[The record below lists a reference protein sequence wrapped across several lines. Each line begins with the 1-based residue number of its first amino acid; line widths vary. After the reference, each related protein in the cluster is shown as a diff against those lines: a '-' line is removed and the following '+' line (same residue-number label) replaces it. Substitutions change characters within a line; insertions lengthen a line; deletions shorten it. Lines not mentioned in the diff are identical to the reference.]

1 MKKWT
6 IFWWI
11 PLLKG
16 CLIYVLFRTETL
28 VYNRLF
34 GNLFTPLTSPYTFL
48 EKVIVFSVPGGLWAM
63 SYTLLIF
70 HIRKDKTFKSI
81 IWSIIIPIIG
91 IISEISQFYL
101 LIPGTFDLIDLI
113 MYIVFPIIV
122 IILILWKTFYLLY
135 RWFFL
140 C

>member
-1 MKKWT
+1 M
-6 IFWWI
+6 
-11 PLLKG
+11 
-16 CLIYVLFRTETL
+16 
-28 VYNRLF
+28 
-34 GNLFTPLTSPYTFL
+34 SPNTFF

-91 IISEISQFYL
+91 IVSEISQFYH
-101 LIPGTFDLIDLI
+101 LIPGTFDLMDLI

-122 IILILWKTFYLLY
+122 ITLIL
-135 RWFFL
+135 
-140 C
+140 

>member
-11 PLLKG
+11 PIFIG
-16 CLIYVLFRTETL
+16 CLIYVLFRTNNL
-28 VYNRLF
+28 VYNRIV
-34 GNLFTPLTSPYTFL
+34 GNIFTPLVSLDTLL

-70 HIRKDKTFKSI
+70 HIKKDKKLTTI
-81 IWSIIIPIIG
+81 IWSIVIPIMG
-91 IISEISQFYL
+91 IISEISQFYQ

-113 MYIVFPIIV
+113 MYIIFPIIV
-122 IILILWKTFYLLY
+122 FLLIL
-135 RWFFL
+135 
-140 C
+140 

>member
-11 PLLKG
+11 PLFKG
-16 CLIYVLFRTETL
+16 CLIYVVFRTDTL
-28 VYNRLF
+28 VYNRIL
-34 GNLFTPLTSPYTFL
+34 GNLFTPLISPNTFF